1 MDFEQLLDK
10 SLNKVREEIKTE
22 LSKSLDEAIKLL
34 NEGHTKI
41 IQEYTQRINELIA
54 KTKEEIEGEKARL
67 EVENKRTLLVE
78 KEYWINKVYERVLEK
93 IGEVVKTKEY
103 KDAIQSI
110 LNKEIKEM
118 EGEKITVYCSPNDKS
133 TVEKVVG
140 NNKNVTIKTD
150 DKMLGG
156 IRIYYEGS
164 GLTRDFSLKLILDQ
178 VFDSMRGKISDML
191 FGGK

>member
-1 MDFEQLLDK
+1 MLDK

-34 NEGHTKI
+34 NEGHNKI
-41 IQEYTQRINELIA
+41 VQEYSQRINELIV

-78 KEYWINKVYERVLEK
+78 KEYWINKVYERVLGK

-103 KDAIQSI
+103 KDAIENIIS
-110 LNKEIKEM
+110 KEIKEIR
-118 EGEKITVYCSPNDKS
+118 EEKVTIYCSPNDKLMI
-133 TVEKVVG
+133 EKIVG
-140 NNKNVTIKTD
+140 NNKNVTVKTD
-150 DKMLGG
+150 EKMLGG
-156 IRIYYEGS
+156 IKIYFERS